1 MGKVTRI
8 TDEQIQKIIEMY
20 LDDYSKVDIAKHLG
34 ISTQSVTK
42 YLLKN
47 NIQQKEYF
55 ISEETKDLICDL
67 YINEKMGI
75 KKISDALTLAGYAGL
90 DLVLMNQGNGVAVTK
105 IMDYNK
111 FRYEKQKKLKDA
123 QKKQRETSKEIKE
136 YRLSVT
142 IDVGDFETRRRNAEN
157 YLKKGHKIKAFIRF
171 KGRQMAHTELGIDV
185 LNRFAEALSEVSTVE
200 QKPQLDGRQAYMLLA
215 PKK

>member
-1 MGKVTRI
+1 MVIGPN
-8 TDEQIQKIIEMY
+8 
-20 LDDYSKVDIAKHLG
+20 G
-34 ISTQSVTK
+34 
-42 YLLKN
+42 
-47 NIQQKEYF
+47 
-55 ISEETKDLICDL
+55 
-67 YINEKMGI
+67 EKMGI
-75 KKISDALTLAGYAGL
+75 KKLSDALTLAGYAGL
-90 DLVLMNQGNGVAVTK
+90 DLVLMNQGNGVADNK

>member
-1 MGKVTRI
+1 MVIGPN
-8 TDEQIQKIIEMY
+8 
-20 LDDYSKVDIAKHLG
+20 G
-34 ISTQSVTK
+34 
-42 YLLKN
+42 
-47 NIQQKEYF
+47 
-55 ISEETKDLICDL
+55 
-67 YINEKMGI
+67 EKMGI

-157 YLKKGHKIKAFIRF
+157 
-171 KGRQMAHTELGIDV
+171 
-185 LNRFAEALSEVSTVE
+185 
-200 QKPQLDGRQAYMLLA
+200 
-215 PKK
+215 